1 LLTAKTDSKI
11 IIVALEA
18 VKHILH
24 AGKSDGSSK
33 FGGSVNPYADM
44 VEDVEGLD
52 RIEMLQEHS
61 NQKVYDKA
69 LDIIEKYFSEEENE
83 NFGGLG
89 GAQQNGAFQFDGGN
103 AGSFGAAPAFSFNAA
118 QPQQQQQ
125 QQQQANMFGTASG
138 FGGFA
143 GTNNGAPAGFSF

>member
-1 LLTAKTDSKI
+1 MGQKNGIKPICDLLEKKIDSKI

-18 VKHILH
+18 IKHILS

-33 FGGSVNPYADM
+33 FGNTVNQYADM

-52 RIEMLQEHS
+52 KIEVLQEHS

-69 LDIIEKYFSEEENE
+69 LEIIEVYFSEEENE

-89 GAQQNGAFQFDGGN
+89 GGQQNGAFVFDGGN
-103 AGSFGAAPAFSFNAA
+103 MGSFGAAPAFSFNN
-118 QPQQQQQ
+118 QQQQQ
-125 QQQQANMFGTASG
+125 QQQQQ
-138 FGGFA
+138 
-143 GTNNGAPAGFSF
+143 GAF